1 MDKSKLSD
9 DEWVTLMGRLKKTP
23 GIRVGCEATC
33 RQFVEAV
40 LWILRSGAQ
49 WRLLPDRL
57 GHWNSV
63 FKRFARWSRFGVWEQ
78 LLDRLCHKA
87 DLQNVCIDSTVIR
100 AHACA
105 AGAAKSHAAAEA
117 LGRSRG
123 GFSCKTHALTDA
135 LGLPVHFILT
145 GGQAADITQAIPLM
159 EGIRTGALL
168 ADKGYD
174 ADALLDWLKPRYIAA
189 VIPPKANRKVQR
201 SCDWYLY
208 KERHVIE
215 CMFGKLKYYRR
226 IASRFEKK
234 ASVCNLNPT
243 SRGSVRIRSAH
254 FENAPSIAPNYLG
267 TAEDRQVAADS
278 LRVTRR
284 IASQPAMAKYQ
295 PEEFRPGPQYE
306 TDEQLARLAGDIGT
320 TIFHPVGTAKMGSAS
335 DPLAVVDSH
344 LRVHGIGGLR
354 VVDASVM
361 PTITSGNTNSPT
373 LLIAEKAARWIAADL

>member
-9 DEWVTLMGRLKKTP
+9 DEWAKLIAGLKEIV
-23 GIRVGCEATC
+23 GIRVGCESAC

-40 LWILRSGAQ
+40 LWILRGGAQ
-49 WRLLPDRL
+49 WRFLPERL

-63 FKRFARWSRFGVWEQ
+63 FKRFARWSRFGVWEKI
-78 LLDRLCHKA
+78 LDSLSRKA

-105 AGAAKSHAAAEA
+105 AGAAKSDAVAEA

-123 GFSCKTHALTDA
+123 GFSCKIHALTDA
-135 LGLPVHFILT
+135 LGLPVRFILT

-159 EGIRTGALL
+159 EGIGTSVLL

-174 ADALLDWLKPRYIAA
+174 ADALLDWLKQRAIAA

-234 ASVCNLNPT
+234 AS
-243 SRGSVRIRSAH
+243 H
-254 FENAPSIAPNYLG
+254 FKEMLAF
-267 TAEDRQVAADS
+267 AAVLLW
-278 LRVTRR
+278 LR
-284 IASQPAMAKYQ
+284 
-295 PEEFRPGPQYE
+295 
-306 TDEQLARLAGDIGT
+306 
-320 TIFHPVGTAKMGSAS
+320 
-335 DPLAVVDSH
+335 
-344 LRVHGIGGLR
+344 
-354 VVDASVM
+354 
-361 PTITSGNTNSPT
+361 
-373 LLIAEKAARWIAADL
+373 